1 MLVQLASVVE
11 INVLSNICVTD
22 PLSNKNHL
30 KIANK
35 LEPERELNQQ

>member
-1 MLVQLASVVE
+1 MCQVIFALLALKE
-11 INVLSNICVTD
+11 FN
-22 PLSNKNHL
+22 NKNHL